1 MKVPLYSLQNQP
13 LSNPLFDVFCN
24 DKKKGSFLICE
35 NQMTASISM
44 LFNELEIIFANIRV

>member
-1 MKVPLYSLQNQP
+1 MKVPLYSLQNQS
-13 LSNPLFDVFCN
+13 LSNPTFDMFCN
-24 DKKKGSFLICE
+24 GKKQGSLLICE